1 MGHSYLKILTII
13 IAIIFTSCSKDELML
28 TKQEGQE
35 RISPS
40 SQVVTLLKGVV
51 TSDSSYDNIVDGSSQ
66 LTIILPISVV
76 ANNVSISLAKPA
88 DFQKIHDV
96 HNQSTQDQD
105 FVTIDFPI
113 RVILP
118 NHKTRSVGSQSALN
132 NLVERLNTDEQMPL
146 SIKCIDIVYP
156 TTFSVFNQES
166 GISESIVLE
175 NDEELYVFLD
185 NLDVRDLVGIN
196 FPIFYELVDGTQY
209 EATNYEDLELVLKSF
224 RETCLTGVSDEGE
237 NEQED
242 EEESENEDEDNEGEN
257 GNDQDDN
264 ESDDEDNDNNE
275 DDDEDDDED
284 DEEEEE
290 EEEGDDDGEDD
301 EDDEEEDDEDD
312 DEEDDDNDDDDD
324 DDDDEDDEDD
334 EDDD

>member
-28 TKQEGQE
+28 TKQEDQE

-51 TSDSSYDNIVDGSSQ
+51 TSDSSHDNIVDGSSQ

-118 NHKTRSVGSQSALN
+118 NHKTRSVGSQTALN
-132 NLVERLNTDEQMPL
+132 NLVDRLNTDEQMPL

-242 EEESENEDEDNEGEN
+242 EEESENEEEDNEEEN
-257 GNDQDDN
+257 GNDDGDDEDDN
-264 ESDDEDNDNNE
+264 ESED

-284 DEEEEE
+284 D
-290 EEEGDDDGEDD
+290 DDDDE
-301 EDDEEEDDEDD
+301 EDDEEEDDE
-312 DEEDDDNDDDDD
+312 EEDDHDE